1 MPFRFLL
8 GSVCSV
14 AGALAVMIAVG
25 NPTASF
31 ADPHAPV
38 VVTRPIE
45 GQGEAFIPGTRVVSD
60 LARPYVE
67 EEFFV
72 AGNADLFNYRSDPPA
87 GPTDVVEVESDL
99 PWKTRLIVRRPANP
113 RAFNGTVVVE
123 WWNSTAG
130 FDTAPVWD
138 PSAEYFAR
146 EGIIY
151 VGVTNSNQALDYL
164 LGGCRLLGILP
175 PSCLGRYASLSLPD
189 DGLAYEMM
197 TQIASALRSGDPDGP
212 IPPAYRVK
220 RLFHAGESQQ
230 AGSVITYASAFHE
243 PGVND
248 GYFIQ
253 AGIRARR
260 INGGP
265 ACGAEDSPAFPDCT
279 PRLAFPDTNVRTDL
293 PVPVYQLITQTDFET
308 LGFNV
313 FGRQPDTATY
323 RYYEV
328 AGGGHNTVHRDIEVI
343 PPGIFGPNPVLLED
357 LCANEINTTAD
368 GPVFVNNVLN
378 ALWERMEKQVR
389 FGRRPPAGRVM
400 NDVEGVLVRDA
411 YDNVTGGV
419 RLPSLEAPLATYGSM
434 NFADPSLQP
443 PLDQFGQLACFLSG
457 SVFPFDEAAIDELYP
472 RRFSYFGKVFWS
484 VIALRFEGL
493 MLRED
498 AQPIL
503 REALRADIGGASH

>member
-1 MPFRFLL
+1 MFRFRSDSTIALLVPILL
-8 GSVCSV
+8 GLGV
-14 AGALAVMIAVG
+14 AFALPAIAD
-25 NPTASF
+25 PTA
-31 ADPHAPV
+31 PV
-38 VVTRPIE
+38 TVTRPPTE
-45 GQGEAFIPGTRVVSD
+45 QGEAFVPGTRLVAD
-60 LARPYVE
+60 LPQAYVE

-72 AGNADLFNYRSDPPA
+72 EGAADLFNYQNDPPS
-87 GPTDVVEVESDL
+87 GPTDLVEIAADL
-99 PWKTRLIVRRPANP
+99 PYKTRLIVRRPADP
-113 RAFNGTVVVE
+113 HKFNGTVVVE

-130 FDTAPVWD
+130 FDTAPVYD

-175 PSCLGRYASLSLPD
+175 PSCGSRYSTLSLPD

-197 TQIASALRSGDPDGP
+197 SQIANVLRNGGEAGP
-212 IPPAYRVK
+212 IPSAYRVK
-220 RLFHAGESQQ
+220 RVFQAGESQQ

-243 PGVND
+243 PGVTD
-248 GYFIQ
+248 GYFVQ

-265 ACGAEDSPAFPDCT
+265 ICGEDESPAFPDCT

-313 FGRQPDTATY
+313 FGRQSDTPTY

-328 AGGGHNTVHRDIEVI
+328 AGGAHNTVHIDIEVI
-343 PPGIFGPNPVLLED
+343 PAGVFGPAPVQLAD

-378 ALWERMEKQVR
+378 ALWERMERQAR
-389 FGRRPPAGRVM
+389 FGWPAPRGRVM
-400 NDVEGVLVRDA
+400 DDQDGALVRDA
-411 YDNVTGGV
+411 LGNVTGGV
-419 RLPSLEAPLATYGSM
+419 RLPSMEAPLATYGSM
-434 NFADPSLQP
+434 NFADPALPP
-443 PLDQFGQLACFLSG
+443 PLDQFGALACFLSG
-457 SVFPFDEAAIDELYP
+457 SVFPFSEAQLEELYP

-484 VIALRFEGL
+484 TFSLRRQGL
-493 MLRED
+493 LLRED
-498 AQPIL
+498 AFDIL
-503 REALRADIGGASH
+503 NAAFNADVGGGASH